1 MSSLQE
7 IHNQHARYTDSM
19 VHAFE
24 THLHEIVAKAQANV
38 LGQLQK
44 QLSITD
50 GVIDQTPANY
60 RTLRKLN
67 QMFLDA
73 MDQAGYQRLVTA
85 FVGEFPGQLPYL
97 NEILELLSDQ
107 VQGGLPIAN
116 LSADPVL
123 QTFQLSAADALNA
136 VVEGVAGSV
145 MQRSMLS
152 VGGLQFG
159 ELAQTLAEKLAVSVP
174 RAVTLADSSMTM
186 FYRTANDRAF
196 QVIEAG
202 APKQELKYKLSG
214 PLDKLTR
221 PWCEDMLARTKDH
234 GLTRDEFNSYP
245 NGQIPNP
252 FISCGGWNCRH
263 APILDVTS
271 FELAAR
277 EPAAAVQQ
285 AA

>member
-1 MSSLQE
+1 MATLQD
-7 IHNQHARYTDSM
+7 IHNKHAKYTDSI

-24 THLHEIVAKAQANV
+24 EHLHGIVTKAQARV
-38 LGQLQK
+38 LTQLQK
-44 QLSITD
+44 QLKITG

-67 QMFLDA
+67 QLFLDA
-73 MDQAGYQRLVTA
+73 MDEAGYQRLVTA

-97 NEILELLSDQ
+97 NEILQTLSDQ

-123 QTFQLSAADALNA
+123 STFQLSAADALNA

-152 VGGLQFG
+152 VGGLEFG

-174 RAVTLADSSMTM
+174 RAVGLADTAMTTFM
-186 FYRTANDRAF
+186 RTATDRAY
-196 QVIEAG
+196 QAIEQSE
-202 APKQELKYKLSG
+202 PRQDLEYKYSG
-214 PLDKLTR
+214 PEDKLTR
-221 PWCEDMLARTKDH
+221 VFCEHLLEMDKGYTREQIGKMDNHQLPNVL
-234 GLTRDEFNSYP
+234 LT
-245 NGQIPNP
+245 G
-252 FISCGGWNCRH
+252 GGWNCRH
-263 APILDVTS
+263 QWILSTTS
-271 FELAAR
+271 FEAAAR
-277 EPAAAVQQ
+277 EPAVAVRQ

>member
-7 IHNQHARYTDSM
+7 IHNAHSRYVDSL
-19 VHAFE
+19 VHTFE
-24 THLHEIVAKAQANV
+24 THLQEIVTKAQARV
-38 LGQLQK
+38 LADLQK
-44 QLSITD
+44 KLSITD
-50 GVIDQTPANY
+50 GVIEQTPANY

-67 QMFLDA
+67 QLFLDA

-123 QTFQLSAADALNA
+123 WTFQLSAADALNA

-152 VGGLQFG
+152 VGGLEFG
-159 ELAQTLAEKLAVSVP
+159 QLAQTLAEKLAVSVP
-174 RAVTLADSSMTM
+174 RAVGLADSAMTM
-186 FYRTANDRAF
+186 FYRTAADRSF
-196 QVIEAG
+196 QVIEASE
-202 APKQELKYKLSG
+202 PKQELKYKLAG
-214 PLDKLTR
+214 PDDALTR
-221 PWCEDMLARTKDH
+221 PWCEDMLARTEEK
-234 GLTRDEFNSYP
+234 GLTREQFNSYP
-245 NGQIPNP
+245 NGQIPQP
-252 FISCGGWNCRH
+252 FISCGGFNCRH
-263 APILDVTS
+263 SVILDTTS
-271 FELAAR
+271 FETAAK
-277 EPAAAVQQ
+277 EPAVAAK

>member
-24 THLHEIVAKAQANV
+24 AHLQEIVTKAQARV

-67 QMFLDA
+67 QLFLDA

-152 VGGLQFG
+152 VGGLEFG
-159 ELAQTLAEKLAVSVP
+159 QLAQTLAEKLAVSVP
-174 RAVTLADSSMTM
+174 RAVTLADTATQL
-186 FYRTANDRAF
+186 FYRTATDRAF
-196 QVIEAG
+196 QVIEASE
-202 APKQELKYKLSG
+202 PKQDLEYLFSG
-214 PLDKLTR
+214 PDDKLIRPFCQHLVESGKGYTR
-221 PWCEDMLARTKDH
+221 EQIGKMD
-234 GLTRDEFNSYP
+234 
-245 NGQIPNP
+245 NGQIPGV
-252 FISCGGWNCRH
+252 FISGGGYNCRH
-263 APILDVTS
+263 SWIISTTA
-271 FELAAR
+271 FEAAAK
-277 EPAAAVQQ
+277 EPAVAAK